1 MALRLGKGLAYLAA
15 GAVLVWAAG
24 LPVWASY
31 LVGCWCG
38 ANAMGYLV
46 SWAMATLA
54 VRQQAQRDAAV
65 AQATVVDF
73 LTRKAQQHGTTT
85 H

>member
-1 MALRLGKGLAYLAA
+1 MAVKLIKGLAYLLA

-38 ANAMGYLV
+38 GNAMGYLV
-46 SWAMATLA
+46 SWAMEKVSHAREVEQTKARVLA
-54 VRQQAQRDAAV
+54 FV
-65 AQATVVDF
+65 A
-73 LTRKAQQHGTTT
+73 RSEHGTTT

>member
-1 MALRLGKGLAYLAA
+1 MAVKLIKGLAYLLA
-15 GAVLVWAAG
+15 GAGLVWAAG

-38 ANAMGYLV
+38 GNAMGYLV
-46 SWAMATLA
+46 SWAVEKVTAA
-54 VRQQAQRDAAV
+54 REVEQAKARILSFV
-65 AQATVVDF
+65 A
-73 LTRKAQQHGTTT
+73 RKGGTHGTTT